1 MILARAVD
9 VRASAGDL
17 EIREESLERA
27 HPALGPG
34 WGPRPPL
41 QAFLMTPP
49 WRSVSVGT
57 PLSPLLPA
65 LGGRHGLRALFWLLA
80 LTPALCLD

>member
-1 MILARAVD
+1 MRIASRGMCFPNPTFSMILARAVD

-34 WGPRPPL
+34 
-41 QAFLMTPP
+41 
-49 WRSVSVGT
+49 
-57 PLSPLLPA
+57 
-65 LGGRHGLRALFWLLA
+65 
-80 LTPALCLD
+80 